1 MSLEDKYEDFVEL
14 LQEIQQELDEAN
26 MSGAVAGYQSPNIF
40 MAKPARKSDKKK
52 QDDILSQLPFKKAKK
67 SYKNTVKV
75 YSNSKN
81 K

>member
-1 MSLEDKYEDFVEL
+1 MSLDSKYEEFNKL

-40 MAKPARKSDKKK
+40 MAKPPRTKDIKK
-52 QDDILSQLPFKKAKK
+52 QNDILTQMPSRKAKK
-67 SYKNTVKV
+67 SYKNTVKA
-75 YSNSKN
+75 SDTEK